1 MLEQVHGLVI
11 KSSMDSYAV
20 VSNAL
25 LSAYSSCFTVS
36 VSERLFCDLPV
47 KDLVSWN
54 TNISAFARS
63 GTPERAL
70 ELFNRMLLAGVLPNE
85 NTIASVLVAC
95 IGVNSPAY
103 GELIHAKAIKHN
115 LSSSSVYVGSSLVD
129 FYAKCKRLE
138 DAHNM
143 FREIPDKNVVMWNAL
158 ISGYS
163 NKDSSALPV
172 LLKEML
178 QSGFRPNE
186 FTYSSILRNAAAL
199 TLWQIHSLIIRM
211 GYENND
217 YVSSALIAS
226 YDAHD
231 MISDALACTQAS
243 VCPVHVAPC
252 NVVAGIYN
260 RMGRYED
267 TKEMLLQLQYRDTIS
282 WNILVTACARN
293 GDYSEAFQLFKRMQ
307 IAGYLLDNYMA
318 VSLLSICSKSNSLGL
333 VCIASRAYY

>member
-11 KSSMDSYAV
+11 KSSMDAYAV

-25 LSAYSSCFTVS
+25 LGACSNCFTAIVS
-36 VSERLFCDLPV
+36 GRLFCDLPI

-54 TNISAFARS
+54 TNIAAFARS
-63 GTPERAL
+63 EAPERGL
-70 ELFNRMLLAGVLPNE
+70 ELFSRMLLAGVLPNE
-85 NTIASVLVAC
+85 NTIVCVLVAC
-95 IGVNSPAY
+95 IGVNSLVY

-115 LSSSSVYVGSSLVD
+115 LCSSVYVGSSLVD

-143 FREIPDKNVVMWNAL
+143 FHEIPDQNVVTWNAL
-158 ISGYS
+158 ISGCS
-163 NKDSSALPV
+163 SKDSRALPV
-172 LLKEML
+172 LFKKML
-178 QSGFRPNE
+178 HFGFRPNE
-186 FTYSSILRNAAAL
+186 FTFSSILRKAAAL
-199 TLWQIHSLIIRM
+199 TLWQLHSLIIRM

-231 MISDALACTQAS
+231 MISDALACTPAS
-243 VCPVHVAPC
+243 VYPVHLALC

-267 TKEMLLQLQYRDTIS
+267 TKEMLFQLQYPDTI
-282 WNILVTACARN
+282 
-293 GDYSEAFQLFKRMQ
+293 
-307 IAGYLLDNYMA
+307 
-318 VSLLSICSKSNSLGL
+318 
-333 VCIASRAYY
+333 